1 MGVPTPP
8 PYHEKDDHR
17 VRAIRQRGVLRTGF
31 KTLWIGELPAGLAS
45 LIGAAGKS
53 TLTAR

>member
-31 KTLWIGELPAGLAS
+31 KPLWIGELPAGLAS
-45 LIGAAGKS
+45 LIGAPGKS